1 MKKQILLAAMLLS
14 LSTTS
19 SLAENIKN
27 INGTVAVDVHKEMIW
42 KNEKCE
48 SCYTTNIVAYRVKA
62 AFMPFMLERL
72 IKKGFHG
79 VGPKDDTEDLNIKDT
94 TGIILVGGNKFS
106 PKDLEKIKPI
116 LSSNELIIG
125 TTYVTALN
133 VSNPVSSSNSIGDIT
148 TESLFTNV
156 KLISANEKN
165 KLVDQNIELTMGK
178 DNFNIN
184 NRLLIKPNESI
195 VTIRKI
201 ANEYVMVYT
210 GFEKYQ
216 YPTAVEVSK

>member
-1 MKKQILLAAMLLS
+1 MRKKFLLATMLIS

-19 SLAENIKN
+19 SLAENI
-27 INGTVAVDVHKEMIW
+27 NGTVAVEVNKEMIW

-48 SCYTTNIVAYRVKA
+48 SCYTTNIVAYRVKP

-79 VGPKDDTEDLNIKDT
+79 VGPKDDTENQNIQDT

-106 PKDLEKIKPI
+106 PKDLEKIKPF

-125 TTYVTALN
+125 TTYVTELN
-133 VSNPVSSSNSIGDIT
+133 ASNPVSSSNSIGAIT

-156 KLISANEKN
+156 KLISANEKS

-178 DNFNIN
+178 DNFSIN

-195 VTIRKI
+195 VVIRKI
-201 ANEYVMVYT
+201 ANEYVVVYT

-216 YPTAVEVSK
+216 YPSAVDVSK